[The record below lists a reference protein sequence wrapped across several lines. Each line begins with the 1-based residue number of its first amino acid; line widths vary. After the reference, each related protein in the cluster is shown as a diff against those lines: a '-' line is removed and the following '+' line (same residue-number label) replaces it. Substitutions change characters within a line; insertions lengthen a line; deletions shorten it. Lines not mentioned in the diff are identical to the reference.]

1 MPSSVKRDALI
12 LLAAVLLGV
21 LYVASAGGNFP
32 LDDSWIHQTYGR
44 NLALHGEWAFLPGVP
59 SAASTSPL
67 YTVVLAVGYALGVP
81 FRVWAHGVGILALAL
96 AGMVGARM
104 AEQVLPRQRYVGL
117 ATGLAL
123 VFAWHLLWAAAS
135 GMETMI
141 FCLLTLVLIWLGWR
155 ELQPRSQ
162 MTGALVLR
170 GAIFGIAAA
179 LATLTRPE
187 GVMLTGLVGLALLIA
202 RPNMSWRGIILW
214 GGAAVVAF
222 LVVLAPYLVY
232 NLEVTGGLLP
242 NTAAAKRAESEPYL
256 ARDYLWRL
264 GNVTT
269 PLLAGGQL
277 LLVPGMV
284 AYLLLLLGVGRVD
297 DGSTKPSLLKTFP
310 LLILPL
316 VWAAGLLLL
325 YAATLPLEIQHGR
338 YVIPALPAAIIGGV
352 VGTAWLLHKSRVSMV
367 ARVLV
372 RVGTISAA
380 LIFVYFA
387 VIRGVEAYV
396 FDVGLINQEMVTP
409 AMWIRDNLP
418 PEDLLVTHD
427 IGAVGYYAPRP
438 LLDIAGLVSPEVVPL
453 MQDADGM
460 WALMRERDAKYL
472 MALDNQIPGRDPND
486 SRLCEV
492 FATTGT
498 DAVRAG
504 GSNMRIYAITWDGN
518 CASVTAQN

>member
-1 MPSSVKRDALI
+1 MRSSVRRDALI

-44 NLALHGEWAFLPGVP
+44 NLALHGEWAFLPGVA

-67 YTVVLAVGYALGVP
+67 YTVVLSLGYSLDIP
-81 FRVWAHGVGILALAL
+81 FRVWTHGLGILALAL
-96 AGMVGARM
+96 TGMIGARM
-104 AEQVLPRQRYVGL
+104 AEQVLPGRKYVSL

-155 ELQPRSQ
+155 ELQRRSQ
-162 MTGALVLR
+162 SVRALVLR

-187 GVMLTGLVGLALLIA
+187 GVLLAGLVGLALLIV
-202 RPNMSWRGIILW
+202 RPNMRWRGLILW
-214 GGAAVVAF
+214 GAAAVVAF
-222 LVVLAPYLVY
+222 LILLAPYLTF
-232 NLEVTGGLLP
+232 NLQVTGGLLP
-242 NTAAAKRAESEPYL
+242 NTAAAKRAESAPYL
-256 ARDYLWRL
+256 ARDYFWRL
-264 GNVTT
+264 GNVIT
-269 PLLAGGQL
+269 PLLAGGQV

-284 AYLLLLLGVGRVD
+284 GYALMLLGVGRVD
-297 DGSTKPSLLKTFP
+297 GGKTPLSVLKNFP
-310 LLILPL
+310 LLALPL
-316 VWAAGLLLL
+316 IWSVALILL

-338 YVIPALPAAIIGGV
+338 YLIPALPAAIVSGVIGL
-352 VGTAWLLHKSRVSMV
+352 TWLLHKSRALLI

-372 RVGTISAA
+372 RVTAISAVLLFVAMA
-380 LIFVYFA
+380 LV
-387 VIRGVEAYV
+387 VGLRAYV
-396 FDVGLINQEMVTP
+396 FDVSLINQEMVTP

-427 IGAVGYYAPRP
+427 IGAVGYFASRP
-438 LLDIAGLVSPEVVPL
+438 LLDIAGLINPEVVPL
-453 MQDADGM
+453 MDDSEGM

-472 MALDNQIPGRDPND
+472 MALENQIPGRDPND

-492 FATTGT
+492 FTTSGE
-498 DAVRAG
+498 DALRAG
-504 GSNMRIYAITWDGN
+504 GSNMTIYVIAWDGN
-518 CASVTAQN
+518 CADSVE